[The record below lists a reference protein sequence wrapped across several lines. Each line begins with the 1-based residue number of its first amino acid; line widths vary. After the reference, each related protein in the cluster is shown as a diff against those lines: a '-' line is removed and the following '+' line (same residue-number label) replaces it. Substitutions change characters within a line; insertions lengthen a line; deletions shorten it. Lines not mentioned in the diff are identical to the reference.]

1 MFYVQK
7 MNNFVKIN
15 NKSTRLYF
23 MVKVY
28 IIYRKLDGS
37 KNINTRVWQNTKYK
51 KNVFYVFLFSEFPKK
66 TDLFGCMGETLQDY
80 ISRTVFSYS

>member
-1 MFYVQK
+1 
-7 MNNFVKIN
+7 
-15 NKSTRLYF
+15 

-37 KNINTRVWQNTKYK
+37 KNINARVWQNTKYK

-66 TDLFGCMGETLQDY
+66 TGGPSLWMYGRNFT
-80 ISRTVFSYS
+80 